1 MPELSG
7 KDVLEEIMKDERLN
21 KIPVIVMSA

>member
-1 MPELSG
+1 MPEMNG
-7 KDVLEEIMKDERLN
+7 REVLEAIINDERLC